1 MKKKKKKLCL
11 IKQGP
16 NDGASNSLCLLVP
29 MQGEKKTMQN
39 SKNLVKIISLCRS
52 MAADSKTQHT
62 QNLISLIFPLSL
74 SSKLTIQE

>member
-1 MKKKKKKLCL
+1 
-11 IKQGP
+11 
-16 NDGASNSLCLLVP
+16 